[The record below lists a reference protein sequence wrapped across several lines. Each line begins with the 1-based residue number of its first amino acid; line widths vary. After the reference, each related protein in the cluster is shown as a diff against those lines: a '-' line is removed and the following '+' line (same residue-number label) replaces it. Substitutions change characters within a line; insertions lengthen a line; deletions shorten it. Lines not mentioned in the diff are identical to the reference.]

1 VAFSQS
7 STFQGCRYPAKVL
20 ANPPFSGDLTD
31 AHAPQVIAAGAVQAL
46 MQMQSLAYTGPFREA
61 ARKRLRALAATQPAA
76 RRQILEVVNVVQP
89 AETQPA
95 EWTAWWR
102 QLRADV
108 GLA

>member
-1 VAFSQS
+1 MSCKGLGKTMV
-7 STFQGCRYPAKVL
+7 
-20 ANPPFSGDLTD
+20 SGDLNE
-31 AHAPQVIAAGAVQAL
+31 AHATQVIAAGAVQAL

-76 RRQILEVVNVVQP
+76 RRQILEIANVVQP